1 MIKQGHMGTA
11 CAFRD
16 LGYSPEQVKLAFI
29 NRGVSEEEADY
40 LVKEAWGAITGAIG
54 KAVPWLAK
62 TFGSRIGGAA
72 SGTLT
77 KGLMSGGRVG
87 KAVGGG
93 LHRFGQAAQ
102 HSLGSFKQ
110 NPIGSLGGGVMTFGR
125 GMFFS
130 SSKTPSLA
138 NMAGKGFG
146 LYGMGQM
153 VLGPGQSPMP
163 TPQTQN
169 TASGMGQQGQY

>member
-1 MIKQGHMGTA
+1 MGTA

-29 NRGVSEEEADY
+29 NRGVPEEDADY
-40 LVKEAWGAITGAIG
+40 LVKEAWGGAVVGALG
-54 KAVPWLAK
+54 KALPWLAK
-62 TFGSRIGGAA
+62 VFGSRVGGAA

-77 KGLMSGGRVG
+77 KGLMSGGKVS
-87 KAVGGG
+87 KTIGGG

-102 HSLGSFKQ
+102 HSVGSLKQ
-110 NPIGSLGGGVMTFGR
+110 SPLKSLGGGIMNFGR

-146 LYGMGQM
+146 VYGLGQM